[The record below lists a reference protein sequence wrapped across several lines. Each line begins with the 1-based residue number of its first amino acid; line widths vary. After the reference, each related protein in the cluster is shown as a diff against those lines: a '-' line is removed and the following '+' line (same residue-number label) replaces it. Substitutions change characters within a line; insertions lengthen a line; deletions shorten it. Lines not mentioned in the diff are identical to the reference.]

1 MLGSGLIRIGYQD
14 EIALP
19 VSTIYIH
26 GDAMRK
32 TPQAA
37 RLSAFVAL
45 LLAFIG
51 ILAAPAN
58 AAPTPLPGEYYGS
71 ENGNVVEFALVKSHG
86 VVKGHYLGRA
96 LNNFPSS
103 EPPQCQALFKEARY
117 VIGNAAHFLFAVRNG
132 RITDLHR
139 PKRHE
144 IFGFSGSFSGRS
156 KASGKF
162 EQPLGGGARCVTSWT
177 VERVSQPTFAK
188 TGTWVGGGD
197 GLGVTF
203 KVSAGGRI
211 ASDFKF
217 TLAKPISK
225 CDGPFEVGGSS
236 FIPPTGS
243 SFSSAFEVEGD
254 GAGFV
259 ASFPSATSATGTFKG
274 TGGCQSGAMTWN
286 AQPSG

>member
-1 MLGSGLIRIGYQD
+1 
-14 EIALP
+14 
-19 VSTIYIH
+19 VSV
-26 GDAMRK
+26 
-32 TPQAA
+32 
-37 RLSAFVAL
+37 FVAL

-51 ILAAPAN
+51 ILAVPAN

-96 LNNFPSS
+96 LSDFPSS
-103 EPPQCQALFKEARY
+103 EPPTCQMLFKEAGFI
-117 VIGNAAHFLFAVRNG
+117 IGNAAYFLFAVRNG

-144 IFGFSGSFSGRS
+144 ILGFSGSFSGRS

-177 VERVSQPTFAK
+177 AERVSQPTFAK
-188 TGTWVGGGD
+188 TGTWVGRGD

-203 KVSAGGRI
+203 EVSAGGRI
-211 ASDFKF
+211 ASDFNF
-217 TLAKPISK
+217 TLANPIGRDCS
-225 CDGPFEVGGSS
+225 GPFGLGGTW
-236 FIPPTGS
+236 FIPPDGS
-243 SFSSAFEVEGD
+243 SFSSGYAEVEG
-254 GAGFV
+254 AGWGYD
-259 ASFPSATSATGTFKG
+259 ATFPSATSATGSFKG
-274 TGGCQSGAMTWN
+274 TGECQSGAMPWN

>member
-103 EPPQCQALFKEARY
+103 SHPS
-117 VIGNAAHFLFAVRNG
+117 VRRCSKKPDTSSG
-132 RITDLHR
+132 MQH
-139 PKRHE
+139 
-144 IFGFSGSFSGRS
+144 IFCS
-156 KASGKF
+156 
-162 EQPLGGGARCVTSWT
+162 
-177 VERVSQPTFAK
+177 
-188 TGTWVGGGD
+188 
-197 GLGVTF
+197 
-203 KVSAGGRI
+203 
-211 ASDFKF
+211 
-217 TLAKPISK
+217 
-225 CDGPFEVGGSS
+225 PF
-236 FIPPTGS
+236 
-243 SFSSAFEVEGD
+243 
-254 GAGFV
+254 
-259 ASFPSATSATGTFKG
+259 G
-274 TGGCQSGAMTWN
+274 TGGSQISTG
-286 AQPSG
+286 PSGTKSSDSAARSAVGRKQAGNSSSR

>member
-1 MLGSGLIRIGYQD
+1 MTGK
-14 EIALP
+14 A
-19 VSTIYIH
+19 
-26 GDAMRK
+26 
-32 TPQAA
+32 PQATG
-37 RLSAFVAL
+37 LSAFVAL

-86 VVKGHYLGRA
+86 VVKGHYLARA
-96 LNNFPSS
+96 LNFPSS
-103 EPPQCQALFKEARY
+103 EPPQCQGLLSEPGFFF
-117 VIGNAAHFLFAVRNG
+117 GNAGVFLFAVRNG

-144 IFGFSGSFSGRS
+144 IYGFSGTFSSRS
-156 KASGKF
+156 KASGKI
-162 EQPLGGGARCVTSWT
+162 EEPLRGGARCVTSWT
-177 VERVSQPTFAK
+177 AERVSHPTFAK
-188 TGTWVGGGD
+188 TGTWVGKGD

-217 TLAKPISK
+217 TLAKPIGQ
-225 CDGPFEVGGSS
+225 CDGPFDVGGGS
-236 FIPPTGS
+236 FIPPAGS

-259 ASFPSATSATGTFKG
+259 AGFPSATSATGTFKG
-274 TGGCQSGAMTWN
+274 TGGCHSAAMAWN